1 MRKLLFINAL
11 FLSAILVCPALEAQ
25 EKSTNDQ
32 AREFYQHGISL
43 FEKGDA
49 KAAAEAFREA
59 YRMRPSWKILFNIGQ
74 CEAAA
79 GRYGLAM
86 EAFQQ
91 YLVEGRDDIPVDRKD
106 YVLNEIKRLEPL
118 IGELRVNAP
127 DGSSVFVDGVERG
140 KTPLLKPVLVVAG
153 AEHEA
158 VVVFENEQILREK
171 FSVWGGKSIVL
182 KAEKKPEPEPAPEPV
197 VEPEPEKEPEPVEE
211 EPEDEE
217 EAEKLDQTYF
227 WVGLGSTVAFG
238 AVTIGMYVLSGQKL
252 DDVENDPDNTSLK
265 DETDTVQKTGIAF
278 MALTGAA
285 LVATGVLAAF
295 TDWGMESEESDVSIS
310 VSPWAAADGGGL
322 GIRGGFEL

>member
-1 MRKLLFINAL
+1 MEKKIIQTVFLAGIFLLI
-11 FLSAILVCPALEAQ
+11 SSVSEAQ
-25 EKSTNDQ
+25 EDDPKDV
-32 AREFYQHGISL
+32 AKKL
-43 FEKGDA
+43 FEGGIKYFEQEEYE
-49 KAAAEAFREA
+49 AAAEAFREA
-59 YRMRPSWKILFNIGQ
+59 YRTRPSWKILYNIGQ
-74 CEAAA
+74 SEAAA

-118 IGELRVNAP
+118 IGELRVDAP
-127 DGSSVFVDGVERG
+127 ETSSVFVDGVERG

-182 KAEKKPEPEPAPEPV
+182 KAEKKPEPEPVPAPV

-211 EPEDEE
+211 EPEDE
-217 EAEKLDQTYF
+217 AGKLDQTYF

-310 VSPWAAADGGGL
+310 VSPWAAVDGGGL